1 MDNMDTEKAAGEE
14 FVSHDENE
22 TNPSEFE
29 QKTENET
36 SSFPWEKIF
45 SFIGN
50 AIWWIIKSLLQASW
64 WIVKAVF
71 LAILAL
77 LPGLLRGL
85 RDMGKMDR
93 G

>member
-1 MDNMDTEKAAGEE
+1 MDNTDTEKAADEE
-14 FVSHDENE
+14 FVPREEND

-29 QKTENET
+29 QSAENET

-50 AIWWIIKSLLQASW
+50 AIWWIIKTLFQVSW
-64 WIVKAVF
+64 WTVKAVF
-71 LAILAL
+71 LVLLAL

-85 RDMGKMDR
+85 RDMGRIDR